1 MTSLYEAQGLDHESI
16 SSHVEMEGDER
27 ARIIAGKGDFRSIR
41 HELEMEGLLSDEV
54 ARVTKQYHD
63 ELSEIGE
70 LTERDMEMLTILDLY
85 DPGTAA
91 HCVDTF
97 RIAREKVTK
106 RLSSGIILEELF
118 ARELVSTE
126 EFFRACLL
134 HDIGKVEIPRFVIDH
149 PMNDSVM
156 DLYLRDLLFEE
167 HDPQVAERVERAG
180 GTSLPGDPAA
190 ISEYLREHHLRAVH
204 FVPARLVLSP
214 DEVAELEAR
223 GFNADLSLMDII
235 KEHELHSRQIL
246 AAEGLRVE
254 SELAGAHHNYH
265 KKGTHYPIALG
276 ALHASIDVAEL
287 LHIADIEQAL
297 SACRSYKQGFS
308 MSRVL
313 RIIMEEAQM
322 GRIDPEAAYLWV
334 DDELHS
340 LSEREE
346 LTSADRDDLRFVHH
360 ALACIRHDIE
370 EDLLGDGW
378 REAA

>member
-1 MTSLYEAQGLDHESI
+1 MMPSHEIQHLEQGAPYSSLET
-16 SSHVEMEGDER
+16 EGDAR

-63 ELSEIGE
+63 ELSEMGE
-70 LTERDMEMLTILDLY
+70 LTERDMEMLTILELY
-85 DPGTAA
+85 DSGTAR
-91 HCVDTF
+91 HCVETF

-106 RLSSGIILEELF
+106 RLSSGVILEELF
-118 ARELVSTE
+118 ARELVSPE

-134 HDIGKVEIPRFVIDH
+134 HDVGKVEIPRFVIDH

-167 HDPQVAERVERAG
+167 HDPHVAERVERAG
-180 GTSLPGDPAA
+180 GAPLPGNPAV

-204 FVPARLVLSP
+204 FVPARFVLSL
-214 DEVAELEAR
+214 EELTELEAR
-223 GFNADLSLMDII
+223 GFNGDLPLMDII

-265 KKGTHYPIALG
+265 KEGMHYPIALS
-276 ALHASIDVAEL
+276 ALHTSVDVAEL
-287 LHIADIEQAL
+287 LHIADVEQAL
-297 SACRSYKQGFS
+297 SARRSYKEGFS
-308 MSRVL
+308 MPRVL
-313 RIIMEEAQM
+313 RIIMEETQM

-340 LSEREE
+340 LSGHEA
-346 LTSADRDDLRFVHH
+346 LTSADREDLRFVRH

>member
-1 MTSLYEAQGLDHESI
+1 MNSSYEAQHLEHDGVYAHLET
-16 SSHVEMEGDER
+16 EGDER
-27 ARIIAGKGDFRSIR
+27 ARVIAGKGDFRSIR
-41 HELEMEGLLSDEV
+41 HELEMEGLLFDEV

-91 HCVDTF
+91 HCVETF

-156 DLYLRDLLFEE
+156 DLYLRDLIFEE
-167 HDPQVAERVERAG
+167 HDAHVVARVEREG
-180 GTSLPGDPAA
+180 GTPLPEDPAA
-190 ISEYLREHHLRAVH
+190 VGEYIREHHLRSVH
-204 FVPARLVLSP
+204 FVPSRLVLSP
-214 DEVAELEAR
+214 EQVEELESR
-223 GFNADLSLMDII
+223 GFSGEMSLMDII
-235 KEHELHSRQIL
+235 KEHELHSRRIL

-265 KKGTHYPIALG
+265 KEGAHYPIALG
-276 ALHASIDVAEL
+276 TLHASVDVAEL
-287 LHIADIEQAL
+287 LHIADVEQAL
-297 SACRSYKQGFS
+297 SAHRSYKKGFS
-308 MSRVL
+308 MPRVL
-313 RIIMEEAQM
+313 RIIMEETQM

-340 LSEREE
+340 LSGREE
-346 LTSADRDDLRFVHH
+346 LAPSDREDLRFVRH

-370 EDLLGDGW
+370 EHLLGDDW

>member
-1 MTSLYEAQGLDHESI
+1 MK
-16 SSHVEMEGDER
+16 R
-27 ARIIAGKGDFRSIR
+27 
-41 HELEMEGLLSDEV
+41 
-54 ARVTKQYHD
+54 YHD
-63 ELSEIGE
+63 ELSEMGE

-85 DPGTAA
+85 DPGTAS
-91 HCVDTF
+91 HCVETF

-118 ARELVSTE
+118 ARELVSPE

-149 PMNDSVM
+149 PMNDSAM

-167 HDPQVAERVERAG
+167 QDSHVVTRVERAG
-180 GTSLPGDPAA
+180 GAPLPEESSA

-204 FVPARLVLSP
+204 FVPSRLVLSS
-214 DEVAELEAR
+214 EELIELETR
-223 GFNADLSLMDII
+223 GFSGDLSLMDII

-246 AAEGLRVE
+246 ESEGLRVE

-265 KKGTHYPIALG
+265 KEGTHYPIALG
-276 ALHASIDVAEL
+276 ALHSSVDVAEL

-297 SACRSYKQGFS
+297 SACRSYKKGFS
-308 MSRVL
+308 MPRVL

-340 LSEREE
+340 VLDREE
-346 LTSADRDDLRFVHH
+346 FTSSDRDDLRFVRH

-370 EDLLGDGW
+370 ENLLGDGW